1 MSLRETLNGHKTL
14 HQINSF
20 NMSNSLWVEKYRPD
34 TLEGYVGNEHILE
47 KVKIYIENE
56 DVPHLLLY
64 GVAGTGKTT
73 LAKIIT
79 NQIDCD
85 VMYINASDENS
96 VDAVRDK
103 IRGFASSMGFRKWK
117 VIILDEADYLTPN
130 AQAALRNLMETFSKS
145 TRFILTCNYVE
156 KVIDPIQSRCQTFA
170 ITPPSKKEVAKRLFD
185 ILNEEEVKFQ
195 KEDLAVLVNGGYPD
209 IRRVLNAAQRQVVK
223 GELKIDTTSTVQ
235 ANYVDNVIE
244 VMKSGGEM
252 KKQFNEIR
260 QIIADSKVKDFQ
272 PLYRALY
279 DEVDEYAS
287 GKVGQT
293 ILNIADG
300 QYKDSMVVDKEI
312 NIMAMILNILVTI
325 GK

>member
-1 MSLRETLNGHKTL
+1 
-14 HQINSF
+14 
-20 NMSNSLWVEKYRPD
+20 MSNSLWVEKYRPD

-117 VIILDEADYLTPN
+117 VVILDESDYLTPN

-170 ITPPSKKEVAKRLFD
+170 ITPPSKKEVAKRLHQ
-185 ILNEEEVKFQ
+185 ILTEEGVSFQNEE
-195 KEDLAVLVNGGYPD
+195 LAILVNSGYPD
-209 IRRVLNAAQRQVVK
+209 IRRVLNAAQRQVVNGK
-223 GELKIDTTSTVQ
+223 LKIDTTSTVQ
-235 ANYVDNVIE
+235 ANYTDNVIK
-244 VMKSGGEM
+244 VLQSGGDV
-252 KKQFNEIR
+252 KQQFTEIR
-260 QIIADSKVKDFQ
+260 QIIADSKVKDFT

-279 DEVDEYAS
+279 DEVDSYAS

-312 NIMAMILNILVTI
+312 NVMAMILNILMGI
-325 GK
+325 Q